1 MGKPD
6 VVDEYLNQ
14 KVMGLQVHRIEPG
27 SVTERAGLHK
37 LDVILSIDN
46 KPIQSMMDYV
56 RYMNERGD
64 KVDLIVKRGNSILE
78 FQLDYTNQV

>member
-1 MGKPD
+1 MDKPD

-37 LDVILSIDN
+37 LDVILSVDN